1 MPQKSD
7 KIPCMFKEHAT
18 CETKGQCDL
27 LSYCQRAMAIE
38 QELGYE
44 KAGMKGNA
52 LELAVAQATC
62 RHTQVD
68 TAISKVN
75 QYKSEKA
82 K

>member
-1 MPQKSD
+1 
-7 KIPCMFKEHAT
+7 MFKEHAT

-27 LSYCQRAMAIE
+27 MNYCQRAFVIK

-44 KAGMKGNA
+44 EANMKGNA
-52 LELAVAQATC
+52 LELAVREATC

-68 TAISKVN
+68 SAISKVN